1 MPRKQTANE
10 TVQEKTAFSREEW
23 LMKVKEKLMQQPW
36 SSAVMKSADALILE
50 LVRVGDSEN
59 LMVRIRTANIKNAI
73 KLTRKEH
80 IESLIELAEAIV
92 ANYNNIRDKLEAIME
107 ILPKGRRIAEEEV

>member
-1 MPRKQTANE
+1 MPKKE
-10 TVQEKTAFSREEW
+10 TKETGQKDTAFSKEEW
-23 LMKVKEKLMQQPW
+23 LMKVKEKLMQEPW
-36 SSAVMKSADALILE
+36 SSAVMKSTDALILE

-59 LMVRIRTANIKNAI
+59 LMVRIRTANIRNAI

-107 ILPKGRRIAEEEV
+107 ILPKSRRIAEEEI